1 MCYLIAF
8 NKKKK
13 NEDYSL
19 NYKSTLRSNLVRIF
33 FFSDREILFSSLRG
47 SWQDSRGFRILFV
60 PRLAKKLEIQRSVPF
75 YPFPFQV
82 FKPRYYSLAV
92 YVSRTV
98 TEKRYFPRVYLG
110 SRSIFIIST
119 NGRSSRIEEE
129 KKKFFLPLPCVR
141 YICRFLSFFFFSFIS
156 FFETRVFLWNLFVR
170 LKKNVFLR

>member
-1 MCYLIAF
+1 MLST
-8 NKKKK
+8 KKK

-75 YPFPFQV
+75 YPFPFQI

-98 TEKRYFPRVYLG
+98 TEKAIFRVY
-110 SRSIFIIST
+110 IW
-119 NGRSSRIEEE
+119 E
-129 KKKFFLPLPCVR
+129 VV
-141 YICRFLSFFFFSFIS
+141 RFLSFRQM
-156 FFETRVFLWNLFVR
+156 EEVR
-170 LKKNVFLR
+170 ESRKKKKILSPFAVCSIHL